1 MERQHQLGGEAVVED
16 VGALTGVQQVRTMA
30 DGYFMLRWYGQSDR
44 ERRPIS
50 ALLLRY
56 CF

>member
-1 MERQHQLGGEAVVED
+1 MGGEAVVED